1 MNRFEQDAQDLRV
14 INSSMAALREIQ
26 KLPEQDEFS
35 LLRAQ
40 AHTHAINT
48 ACHAIM
54 ARVTCE
60 AAIEKARA
68 A

>member
-1 MNRFEQDAQDLRV
+1 MDRFEQDAQDLRV
-14 INSSMAALREIQ
+14 INASMAALREIQ
-26 KLPEQDEFS
+26 KPPPEQDEFS

-54 ARVTCE
+54 ARAECADLLNRI
-60 AAIEKARA
+60 AA
-68 A
+68 

>member
-14 INSSMAALREIQ
+14 INASMAALREIQ

-54 ARVTCE
+54 AR
-60 AAIEKARA
+60 AACADLLSRVA